1 VPAPCSY
8 DYAILRVV
16 PCAERGE
23 FVNVG
28 VILHSSEHAFLK
40 SRIHLD
46 PMRLTALYPDLD
58 LDLVKPHLEAFPKV
72 CDGDPTAGPI
82 AQLSRRERFHWL
94 VSPRSTII
102 QLSPVHSGITSSP
115 EATFEELFQ
124 RLVVLQVAN
133 LRPIANRPT
142 TGSVEN

>member
-1 VPAPCSY
+1 
-8 DYAILRVV
+8 
-16 PCAERGE
+16 
-23 FVNVG
+23 
-28 VILHSSEHAFLK
+28 
-40 SRIHLD
+40 
-46 PMRLTALYPDLD
+46 MRLTALYPDLD

>member
-1 VPAPCSY
+1 MPVPCSY

-40 SRIHLD
+40 SRIHVD
-46 PMRLTALYPDLD
+46 PIRLAALYPDLD
-58 LDLVKPHLEAFPKV
+58 MELVQPHLEAFPKV
-72 CDGDPTAGPI
+72 CDGDPSAGPI
-82 AQLSRRERFHWL
+82 AQLSRSERFHWL

-102 QLSPVHSGITSSP
+102 QLSPVHSGITNSP
-115 EATFEELFQ
+115 EATLDELFQ
-124 RLVVLQVAN
+124 KLVVGRVAK
-133 LRPIANRPT
+133 PIKAEFPC
-142 TGSVEN
+142 